1 MNTSS
6 LPGGTPKGAHLVTRE
21 GRKLLAHTAG
31 QKHPVDITDPSI
43 HHHLATDAHFQD
55 GKGGPMVPIHKAYHT
70 APHTLP
76 PALVKLI
83 EAAIQN
89 YLQTQDLHAAGA
101 PPPPMGMPAPGGP
114 MPPAAAPPGLPGSL

>member
-1 MNTSS
+1 M
-6 LPGGTPKGAHLVTRE
+6 
-21 GRKLLAHTAG
+21 AHTAG
-31 QKHPVDITDPSI
+31 QKHPVDITDPNV
-43 HHHLATDAHFQD
+43 HLHLATHAHFQD

-89 YLQTQDLHAAGA
+89 YLQTQDLHAGGGPPMGAMMSGA
-101 PPPPMGMPAPGGP
+101 PPP
-114 MPPAAAPPGLPGSL
+114 AAAPPPGLPGSL